1 LKKGWLFPGQA
12 SQKVGMGKDFYE
24 ETELGKKYFDIA
36 NDTLG
41 IDIQNIIFKGPDEKL
56 KLTKH
61 TQPAI
66 FIVSTIISE
75 LLIKKGFKPDG
86 VAGHSLGEY
95 SALVAAQGIDFKT
108 GLELVKIRSES
119 MAKAGEDNPGTMA
132 AIIGMDLESVTTLAQ
147 EISTNQIVVAAN
159 HNTENQI
166 VISGNINAVQNFT
179 DVAKEHGARMAIPL
193 NVSGAFH
200 SPLMQ
205 PAREELAD
213 KLDSIQILDINIP
226 LYSNFSAEPTMN
238 GLDIKQ
244 SLISQ
249 LENPVLW
256 FDSINNMI
264 NNGFSLF
271 TEIGPGKVLKGLNKK
286 INKDLHTKNIELY
299 EEFISYEV

>member
-1 LKKGWLFPGQA
+1 MKKGWLFPGQA

-24 ETELGKKYFDIA
+24 RTELGKRYFDIA
-36 NDTLG
+36 NDILG
-41 IDIQNIIFKGPDEKL
+41 IDIQNIVFNGPDEKL

-75 LLIKKGFKPDG
+75 LLLKKGCKPDG

-132 AIIGMDLESVTTLAQ
+132 AIIGMDLDNVTNLAQ
-147 EISTNQIVVAAN
+147 EISTNQVVVAAN

-166 VISGNINAVQNFT
+166 VISGNIKAVQNFT
-179 DVAKEHGARMAIPL
+179 DIAKEHGARMVIPL
-193 NVSGAFH
+193 NVGGAFH

-213 KLDSIQILDINIP
+213 KLDSIQISNIKIP
-226 LYSNFSAEPTMN
+226 LFSNFSAEPIMN
-238 GLDIKQ
+238 GFDIKQ

-256 FDSINNMI
+256 FESISNMI
-264 NNGFSLF
+264 NSGFSLF

-286 INKDLHTKNIELY
+286 INKDLDTKNIEMY
-299 EEFISYEV
+299 KDFISYEV

>member
-1 LKKGWLFPGQA
+1 MKKGWLFPGQA

-41 IDIQNIIFKGPDEKL
+41 IDIQNIIFNGPDEKL
-56 KLTKH
+56 RITKH

-132 AIIGMDLESVTTLAQ
+132 AIIGMDLDSVTKLAD

-166 VISGNINAVQNFT
+166 VISGNIKAVQSFT
-179 DVAKEHGARMAIPL
+179 DIAKEHGARMAIPL

-205 PAREELAD
+205 PARA
-213 KLDSIQILDINIP
+213 
-226 LYSNFSAEPTMN
+226 
-238 GLDIKQ
+238 
-244 SLISQ
+244 
-249 LENPVLW
+249 V
-256 FDSINNMI
+256 
-264 NNGFSLF
+264 
-271 TEIGPGKVLKGLNKK
+271 
-286 INKDLHTKNIELY
+286 
-299 EEFISYEV
+299 SYTHLRAHET